1 MIAETLTG
9 PPISWFDL
17 SPLLILLGAALVL
30 LVVASL
36 TPRWP
41 RGLYAAFSATAAG
54 ATMVMGFVLWD
65 DVTDQGAR
73 TLVGDAITLDAFSMF
88 ATIAIAVTVLLAS
101 LVTDDYLRREQMD
114 GPEVYALYL
123 TAAIGGITM
132 AMANDLIVLF
142 LGLEVLSISF
152 YVLAASHRR
161 RIESQEAGIKYF
173 VLGGFSSAFFLYGIA
188 LIYGGTGHTRYDEIV
203 GAVNGIVPTERKDAL
218 VLAGVALLLVGL
230 AFKVSAVPFHM
241 WTPDVYEGAPTP
253 VTALFAVAPKIA
265 AMSLLVSVLM
275 GPFKPLFAQW
285 QQIIVVASVLSMALG
300 AFAALRQQNIKRL
313 MAYSSIGNVGYVLL
327 GVASGTEK
335 GIQSVV
341 FYLAIYMVMTLGVF
355 ATILMMKRRNVM
367 VEQVSDL
374 AGLARSQ
381 PMMALGMLIFM
392 FSLAGIPPLAGFW
405 GKLYIFMAAVE
416 AKLFIPA
423 VLGVLASVV
432 ASYYYLRIVKVM
444 YFDEPAGEAIDRPA
458 FGVNRA
464 VALVAAFL
472 IAVFSLAPQ
481 PLSSIAT
488 AAAKGL
494 FP

>member
-1 MIAETLTG
+1 MIVGLENWTLARPELFLAAATA
-9 PPISWFDL
+9 L
-17 SPLLILLGAALVL
+17 LLIYGVVRGEIATPFVSVATSVALLATAVLLFTPYREGTAFSSLFIVDRLTVTMKALVL
-30 LVVASL
+30 V
-36 TPRWP
+36 
-41 RGLYAAFSATAAG
+41 GSA
-54 ATMVMGFVLWD
+54 
-65 DVTDQGAR
+65 
-73 TLVGDAITLDAFSMF
+73 
-88 ATIAIAVTVLLAS
+88 IAILMSRAYFEQAKAWRFEYPILVALATLGMMLMIS
-101 LVTDDYLRREQMD
+101 
-114 GPEVYALYL
+114 
-123 TAAIGGITM
+123 
-132 AMANDLIVLF
+132 ANDLMALYV
-142 LGLEVLSISF
+142 GLELQSLAL
-152 YVLAASHRR
+152 YVIAAFQRDSVR
-161 RIESQEAGIKYF
+161 STEAGVKYF
-173 VLGGFSSAFFLYGIA
+173 VLGSVASGMLLFGSS
-188 LIYGGTGHTRYDEIV
+188 LIYGFCGGTAFVQIST
-203 GAVNGIVPTERKDAL
+203 
-218 VLAGVALLLVGL
+218 ALLDGRATEIGVVIGLVFVVAGL

-253 VTALFAVAPKIA
+253 VTTLFAVAPKIA

-275 GPFKPLFAQW
+275 GPFKPLFMQW

-327 GVASGTEK
+327 GLASGSEK
-335 GIQSVV
+335 GIQAVV
-341 FYLAIYMVMTLGVF
+341 FYLAIYLVMTLGVF
-355 ATILMMKRRNVM
+355 ATILMMKRRNIM
-367 VEQVSDL
+367 VEEVADL
-374 AGLARSQ
+374 AGLARSH

-444 YFDEPAGEAIDRPA
+444 YFDEPAEAIDRPA
-458 FGVNRA
+458 FGVNRV

-472 IAVFSLAPQ
+472 IAVFSLLPQ
-481 PLSSIAT
+481 PLSVIAE

>member
-1 MIAETLTG
+1 MIVGLESWTLARPEIFLAAATA
-9 PPISWFDL
+9 L
-17 SPLLILLGAALVL
+17 LLIYGVVRGEIATPFVSVATSVALLVTAALLFLPYREGTAFSSLFIVDRLTATMKALVL
-30 LVVASL
+30 V
-36 TPRWP
+36 
-41 RGLYAAFSATAAG
+41 GSA
-54 ATMVMGFVLWD
+54 
-65 DVTDQGAR
+65 
-73 TLVGDAITLDAFSMF
+73 
-88 ATIAIAVTVLLAS
+88 IAILMSRAYFEQARAWRFEYPILVALATLGMMLMIS
-101 LVTDDYLRREQMD
+101 
-114 GPEVYALYL
+114 
-123 TAAIGGITM
+123 
-132 AMANDLIVLF
+132 ANDLMALYV
-142 LGLEVLSISF
+142 GLELQSLAL
-152 YVLAASHRR
+152 YVVAAFQRDSVR
-161 RIESQEAGIKYF
+161 STEAGVKYF
-173 VLGGFSSAFFLYGIA
+173 VLGSVASGMLLFGSS
-188 LIYGGTGHTRYDEIV
+188 LIYGFCGGTAFVQISG
-203 GAVNGIVPTERKDAL
+203 
-218 VLAGVALLLVGL
+218 ALLDGRATEIGVIIGLVFVVAGL

-275 GPFKPLFAQW
+275 GPFKPLFMQW

-327 GVASGTEK
+327 GLASGSEK

-355 ATILMMKRRNVM
+355 ATILMMKRRNIM
-367 VEQVSDL
+367 VEEVADL
-374 AGLARSQ
+374 SGLARNH
-381 PMMALGMLIFM
+381 PMMAFSMLIFM

-405 GKLYIFMAAVE
+405 GKLYIFIAAVE

-444 YFDEPAGEAIDRPA
+444 YFDEPTEVLDRPA
-458 FGVNRA
+458 FGINRV

-481 PLSSIAT
+481 PLSLIAE

-494 FP
+494 FR